1 MVQYN
6 RNRNSNEILHKNMLH
21 AKDTKAD
28 RTYIRQGNGRNAT
41 ECTESGPLTP
51 AGPSQ
56 GLNIREGT

>member
-6 RNRNSNEILHKNMLH
+6 RNRNSNEILHKNMLLH

-41 ECTESGPLTP
+41 ECTGVRPP
-51 AGPSQ
+51 DA
-56 GLNIREGT
+56 